1 MMTIVLLL
9 LAASKQLWGIVLN
22 ENRNRNSGKIF
33 SQNKDA
39 SSLKGINTIKK
50 KKNQTA
56 FIVIAVD
63 HNNANHN
70 YFFTDTVARKYCTL
84 KCTCSS

>member
-50 KKNQTA
+50 KKSNC
-56 FIVIAVD
+56 F
-63 HNNANHN
+63 HCN
-70 YFFTDTVARKYCTL
+70 C
-84 KCTCSS
+84 C